1 MKNTTYHFH
10 YFLHCSHLI
19 NERLRTKLDSLN
31 VTAPQARVLDVL
43 SRMGQ
48 ASQVQLADELELTA
62 ASMST
67 MTSRLLT
74 SGLIE
79 RRVDEKELRSNI
91 LTLSEQGKSLMT
103 QVYQVWTQVDQEIEE
118 AIGSDNAQQLAK
130 ITLDLRNAFGGFTP
144 GDGN

>member
-1 MKNTTYHFH
+1 MKNTNYHFH

-74 SGLIE
+74 ADLIE
-79 RRVDEKELRSNI
+79 RRVDQKELRSNI

-118 AIGSDNAQQLAK
+118 AIGSDNAKQLAK